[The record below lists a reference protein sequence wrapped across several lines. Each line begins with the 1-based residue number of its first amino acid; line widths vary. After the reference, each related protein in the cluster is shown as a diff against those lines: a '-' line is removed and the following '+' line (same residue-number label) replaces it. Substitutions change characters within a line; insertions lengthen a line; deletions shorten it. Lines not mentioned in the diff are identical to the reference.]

1 MCVCVTFAIFDAASI
16 AETCVAAGPVVVAMA
31 MAGVAVLLDP
41 VREITV
47 NGASAT
53 NDIGPSPQCTDAITV
68 LSGSLL
74 SVIAA
79 GQPVVAETM
88 E

>member
-1 MCVCVTFAIFDAASI
+1 MFAFAFVNLDAASE
-16 AETCVAAGPVVVAMA
+16 AATCVAAGPVVVAMA
-31 MAGVAVLLDP
+31 KAAVAVLLYP

-53 NDIGPSPQCTDAITV
+53 NDIGPSPKCTDAITV
-68 LSGSLL
+68 SSESLL
-74 SVIAA
+74 SAIAA
-79 GQPVVAETM
+79 GQPVVAETL